1 MLAVVNQSENP
12 KVFVLERELNEVHLL
27 LDNISS
33 NPENHLPINATT
45 PPPGLSPDWLTKV
58 CQIDWPPSPADDKAA
73 EAALLIK
80 AKDYLNTL
88 ASPASGATIAFTLL
102 VTQDAGR
109 LNRTTEM
116 ADESSPSR
124 SSLAAKAY
132 PDLIT
137 RALHFRRIIWWLSL
151 FLTLW
156 LVLTCALSWY
166 VAYGNS
172 ALNQFSA
179 VQAAFDVAVKK
190 VEDTEVPPKPDRWT
204 QGPGRAG
211 APASAAPIAAAAP
224 VAAVV
229 VVPAVTLCNNA
240 RDTLKNPTASAA
252 AYGSVTQLQACEAL
266 EDAHRE
272 RDAAC
277 VQLTTWLWP
286 WQSGACDERTD
297 YAPRA
302 TARASIWGNGVLPV
316 FYGILGAG
324 AAIVRSL
331 SRKMKYSLLTPRD
344 LNISLQQLALGAV
357 TGACIGLFVAQPSA
371 SGAVQGTSLG
381 PVALSGSALS
391 FIAGFGVEAVFTTL
405 EGIITR
411 IFNITPA
418 PGPAVKKEVK

>member
-1 MLAVVNQSENP
+1 MILALEHPSENP

-33 NPENHLPINATT
+33 NPENHLPINAGP
-45 PPPGLSPDWLTKV
+45 PPPGLTDDWLTKV

-109 LNRTTEM
+109 LNRGTDTP
-116 ADESSPSR
+116 DETSPSR

-132 PDLIT
+132 PDLIA

-151 FLTLW
+151 FLSVW
-156 LVLTCALSWY
+156 LVLTCVLSWY

-172 ALNQFSA
+172 ALNQLSSA
-179 VQAAFDVAVKK
+179 QAAYDVAVKK

-204 QGPGRAG
+204 PGAAKGALAG
-211 APASAAPIAAAAP
+211 GASSVSAAP
-224 VAAVV
+224 AVV
-229 VVPAVTLCNNA
+229 LPAETLCINA
-240 RDTLKNPTASAA
+240 RDTLKNPAPSSA

-266 EDAHRE
+266 EEAHDE
-272 RDAAC
+272 RKAAC

-286 WQSGACDERTD
+286 WMSSCTSDDKTD

-316 FYGILGAG
+316 LYGILGAG

-371 SGAVQGTSLG
+371 SGALQGTSLG

-418 PGPAVKKEVK
+418 PGPAANATPK